1 VSSPEPL
8 SWRAVI
14 ALLANADTRAV
25 LAEHAGD
32 DSLTP
37 AARDRARARL
47 VEAGLLADDG
57 AGGWVIA
64 EDRLRAT
71 LQTSAAPRSFGPERF
86 LDSHGRLMGYPSKA
100 PDRLELL
107 QFIGPRVLSREEDLP
122 EAELNDRLEKLTDD
136 VATLRRYLVEA
147 EVVER
152 RPDGSGYR
160 LVR

>member
-1 VSSPEPL
+1 MSSPEPL
-8 SWRAVI
+8 SWRTVI

-25 LAEHAGD
+25 LAEHVTDAA
-32 DSLTP
+32 LT
-37 AARDRARARL
+37 AATRERARRRL
-47 VEAGLLADDG
+47 ADAGLLVEDG

-71 LQTSAAPRSFGPERF
+71 LQTDAPVRLTGPERF
-86 LDSHGRLMGYPSKA
+86 LTPDGRLMGYPSKT

-107 QFIGPRVLSREEDLP
+107 QLIGPRVLGPDEDVP
-122 EAELNDRLEKLTDD
+122 EAAFNERLEQITDD
-136 VATLRRYLVEA
+136 VATLRRYLVDA